1 MGLTRAL
8 LAGLL
13 LAGAALS
20 GASPAGAS
28 AEASY
33 LVVLKKDGQ
42 AFDGDRAAS
51 LGGRYGARVDHVYEH
66 ALHGFDAR
74 MTKDA
79 ARRLA
84 ADPEVRYVEPDRVV
98 TIASPAPSWGL
109 DRIDQ
114 RALPLDGEYR
124 YPGLASPVRMYIL
137 DTGIRFTH
145 QDFGG
150 RAVSGPDFVDSDDNS
165 SDCNGHGTF
174 VAGVAG
180 GTAYGV
186 AKNASL
192 MGVRVMN
199 CYGSGRWANVI
210 AALDWVVGDHQPGV
224 PAVLNLSLSSGKVQ
238 AANDAVAAA
247 VADGVVVTA
256 AAGNDNGQDA
266 CLRSPASTP
275 EAISVGATQRDDSR
289 SGFSNIG
296 PCLDLFAPGGAIVS
310 DWHTGDTARTG
321 GSGTSYAA
329 PHVAGAAALYLA
341 ANPTATPR
349 QVQDAIVRNA
359 TPGVVTN
366 AGAGSPNRLL
376 YVTTEGGPVTDDFSM
391 TTRPGSATVDPGGSA
406 SATVSTA
413 VTRGSAQ
420 QVMLS
425 AAGPPGSSAVFTPA
439 VVQAGAEAVMTLT
452 TAPATPPGT
461 YTVTITGTGTANTR
475 STTFALTV
483 TGTACPGHETTRT
496 GNLSD
501 GQSAY
506 QAVPSTAAGTHRA
519 CLAGPPGS
527 DYDLY
532 LQKLNGS
539 TWTTVAQSTSP
550 GSDEN
555 LSYTGAAGTY
565 RYRVHS
571 YSGTGAYT
579 LGFTDPG

>member
-28 AEASY
+28 AETSY
-33 LVVLKKDGQ
+33 LVVLKKDGR

-51 LGGRYGARVDHVYEH
+51 LGGRYGARVGRVYEH
-66 ALHGFDAR
+66 ALRGFEAR

-84 ADPEVRYVEPDRVV
+84 ADPAVAYVEPDRVV

-124 YPGLASPVRMYIL
+124 YPGLASPVRIYIL
-137 DTGIRFTH
+137 DTGIRFSH
-145 QDFGG
+145 RDFGG
-150 RAVSGPDFVDSDDNS
+150 RAVSGPDFVDSDNDS
-165 SDCNGHGTF
+165 GDCQGHGTF

-192 MGVRVMN
+192 VGVRVMN

-210 AALDWVVGDHQPGV
+210 AALDWVVGDHRPGV

-247 VADGVVVTA
+247 VADGVVVAA

-296 PCLDLFAPGGAIVS
+296 PCLDVFAPGGAIVS
-310 DWHTGDTARTG
+310 DWHTDDTARTG
-321 GSGTSYAA
+321 GSGTSYAS

-341 ANPTATPR
+341 ANPTATPG

-376 YVTTEGGPVTDDFSM
+376 YVAAEGGPVTDDFSM
-391 TTRPGSATVDPGGSA
+391 TTRPGSATVDPGGSV

-413 VTRGSAQ
+413 VTRGAAQ
-420 QVMLS
+420 RVALS
-425 AAGPPGSSAVFTPA
+425 ATGPAGTAITFAPPE
-439 VVQAGAEAVMTLT
+439 VQAGGESVMTIATSAT
-452 TAPATPPGT
+452 TRPGT
-461 YTVTITGTGTANTR
+461 HTVTVTGTGTANSR
-475 STTFALTV
+475 SATFSLTV
-483 TGTACPGHETTRT
+483 TGSACPGYETTRT
-496 GNLSD
+496 GTLTT
-501 GQSAY
+501 GQSVNES
-506 QAVPSTAAGTHRA
+506 VPASAAGTHRA

-532 LQKLNGS
+532 LQKLSGS
-539 TWTTVAQSTSP
+539 TWTTVAESTSP
-550 GSDEN
+550 GAEEA
-555 LSYTGAAGTY
+555 LTYTGAAATY
-565 RYRVHS
+565 RYQVRS
-571 YSGTGAYT
+571 YSGTGPYT